1 MFSTLSV
8 WLKRLL
14 VLVVFLVLL
23 VFFVN
28 FTLSNTQLISLDL
41 AGIMLP
47 EVTLSTL
54 VLVPFVLGGL
64 LGLLVS
70 AMLVL
75 RMTYANKSLGRKLA
89 RRDNEIQKLR
99 SSTLKGLTDA

>member
-1 MFSTLSV
+1 MFSTLIT

-28 FTLSNTQLISLDL
+28 FTLANTQLVSLDL
-41 AGIMLP
+41 VGFVLP

-54 VLVPFVLGGL
+54 VLVPFVLGGIVGYWFLWPL
-64 LGLLVS
+64 LPGLPTS
-70 AMLVL
+70 TKVL
-75 RMTYANKSLGRKLA
+75 GASWHGVIMKFRN
-89 RRDNEIQKLR
+89 
-99 SSTLKGLTDA
+99 

>member
-1 MFSTLSV
+1 MFSTLIT

-28 FTLSNTQLISLDL
+28 FTLANTQLVSLDL
-41 AGIMLP
+41 VGFILP

-54 VLVPFVLGGL
+54 VLVPFVLGGIV
-64 LGLLVS
+64 GLLVS
-70 AMLVL
+70 MAIVA
-75 RMTYANKSLGRKLA
+75 RITYLNKSLGRKLV